1 MKPRIFLPLMFLAVA
16 SLANAAS
23 SSLVSVL
30 PGSWQLSDGSFA
42 NYAPIGQR
50 EFTSLVSGANF
61 PYSLINDLTGQSVVQ
76 ITNLHGIVTV
86 DARDHATFTLRGQ
99 GLDANGMAVVSIEV
113 TGEKTLNDDGTIDVT
128 SQSVCL
134 NGACLTIPDTLE
146 ERIVNGVTP

>member
-1 MKPRIFLPLMFLAVA
+1 MKPRIVLALMFFAVA

-61 PYSLINDLTGQSVVQ
+61 PYALINDLTGQSVVQ

-99 GLDANGMAVVSIEV
+99 GLDAKGMAVVSIQV

-128 SQSVCL
+128 SHYVCL
-134 NGACLTIPDTLE
+134 NSACLTIPDTLE
-146 ERIVNGVTP
+146 ERIVNEVTP